1 MNKKAITIRNHIK
14 YSTQLYR
21 LRLFWTY
28 FKKNHSSDC
37 HENETCKTNTSL
49 YQASPFFKKPTLNF
63 NLHTRYS
70 DHTARST
77 AKILVIYDGQENRLV
92 SRTFTLWERNFGQG
106 LVKKLIL
113 ENKSR
118 RNYTTA
124 ADAADA
130 GAGVADR
137 PRPAIQ
143 STLVC
148 TMGTKVYMKLYSNL
162 YSRKKINFIGPK

>member
-1 MNKKAITIRNHIK
+1 M
-14 YSTQLYR
+14 
-21 LRLFWTY
+21 
-28 FKKNHSSDC
+28 
-37 HENETCKTNTSL
+37 
-49 YQASPFFKKPTLNF
+49 
-63 NLHTRYS
+63 
-70 DHTARST
+70 
-77 AKILVIYDGQENRLV
+77 LVIYDGQENRLV
-92 SRTFTLWERNFGQG
+92 SRTFILWERNFGQG

-124 ADAADA
+124 AATATAATTDM
-130 GAGVADR
+130 

-162 YSRKKINFIGPK
+162 SLFF